1 MGLAESVASDI
12 ITGAPEPWPPPFESF
27 KKIPRLGRQVVITEK
42 LDGTNAQVCIHHDPA
57 MPLAIGS
64 RNRWITPGKSTD
76 NYDFARWVL
85 DNEEAI
91 RRLGPGKHFGEW
103 WGVGIAR
110 RYGLSERRW
119 SLFDTRWTEQELRDR
134 GLPANVHVVPTLISE
149 AWSPTNLEGLE
160 PAYKAIQQ
168 LTEQGSVAA
177 PGFRNPEGIVM
188 RHSASG
194 HLYKWTFGGDGDD
207 GKPKARGPQDQPPA
221 GTEQA

>member
-1 MGLAESVASDI
+1 MEDHTL
-12 ITGAPEPWPPPFESF
+12 TEPWPPPFESF

-103 WGVGIAR
+103 WGVDIER

-134 GLPANVHVVPTLISE
+134 GLPANVHVVPTIST
-149 AWSPTNLEGLE
+149 APLL
-160 PAYKAIQQ
+160 PAGPRVTANGGQRDPVQAAIE
-168 LTEQGSVAA
+168 LLFARGSLAA
-177 PGFRNPEGIVM
+177 PGFMNPEGIVV

-207 GKPKARGPQDQPPA
+207 GKPKVRGPQDTPPE
-221 GTEQA
+221 GTS